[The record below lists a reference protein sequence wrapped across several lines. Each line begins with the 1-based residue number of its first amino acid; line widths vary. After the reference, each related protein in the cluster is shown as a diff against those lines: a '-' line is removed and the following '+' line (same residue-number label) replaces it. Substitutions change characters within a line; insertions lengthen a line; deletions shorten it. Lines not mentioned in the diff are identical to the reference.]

1 MVVLA
6 LATFIVLTYVYS
18 ESFGCETKTEQEIT
32 DAKCRLL
39 QKSNFL
45 VSQTVVFIFLFY
57 STFAFNHA
65 HKHKSVKIME
75 NILTM
80 KMGASRQLQLF
91 CFFLNA
97 SATAIVFGLR
107 KSEYASGTGEY
118 TLKFLTSF
126 TPMVVVGFSWSVMFI
141 AQFVNDNADAD
152 VDNVGVSAEDDDD
165 DDDEGLYS
173 SDSDDS
179 DSGSIDLEHPK
190 KQKREKKK
198 KKEVSGAKRSGRATN
213 TTQRNAT
220 QRNATQH
227 NTTNN

>member
-152 VDNVGVSAEDDDD
+152 VDNVGVSAEDDE

-220 QRNATQH
+220 QRNATQRNATQH
-227 NTTNN
+227 N